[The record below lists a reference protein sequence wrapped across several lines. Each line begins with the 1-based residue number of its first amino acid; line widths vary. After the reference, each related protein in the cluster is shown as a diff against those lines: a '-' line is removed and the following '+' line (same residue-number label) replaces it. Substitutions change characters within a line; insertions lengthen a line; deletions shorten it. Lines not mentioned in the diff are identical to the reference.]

1 MDNVLVT
8 GGGGFVGSVI
18 VRLLR
23 ERGCNVISASR
34 NKYPEL
40 EKMGVLSRVGDIS
53 DPLFVD
59 QICKGVDTV
68 FHTAAKAGI
77 WGGWSEYEKTNVDG
91 TKNVISGCRKGGVKR
106 LVYTSTPSVV
116 FDRSDIVNGDESLPY
131 PATFLCNYPK
141 SKVIAEQM
149 VLQANDSSL
158 CTCAIRPHL
167 IWGPHDPHLIP
178 RLIERGKSR
187 SLKIIG
193 SGENLVDI
201 TYVDNVAHA
210 HVLAAENM
218 GKSSKI
224 GGQAYFIGQERP
236 VNLWE
241 WINELYRDLDIE
253 VVERRV
259 SFRLAYIIGA
269 ILEKAYALLSISKE
283 PKMTRFLA
291 EQLARSHCF
300 SHAKAEKDFGYK
312 PIVSLEEGHKRLM
325 KWLVENR

>member
-1 MDNVLVT
+1 MDSVLVT

-18 VRLLR
+18 VRLLL
-23 ERGCNVISASR
+23 ERGCKVISAAR
-34 NKYPEL
+34 NRYPRL
-40 EKMGVLSRVGDIS
+40 EKIGALSRVGDIS
-53 DPLFVD
+53 DPLFVNE
-59 QICKGVDTV
+59 ICKGVDTV
-68 FHTAAKAGI
+68 FHTAAKAGV
-77 WGGWSEYEKTNVDG
+77 WGGWSDYEKTNVEG
-91 TKNVISGCRKGGVKR
+91 TKNVISGCRKQGVQR

-116 FDRSDIVNGDESLPY
+116 FDKTDIVNGDESLPY
-131 PATFLCNYPK
+131 PARFLCNYPK
-141 SKVIAEQM
+141 SKVIAEQL
-149 VLQANDSSL
+149 VLQANAPSL

-167 IWGPHDPHLIP
+167 IWGPHDPHLVP

-218 GKSSKI
+218 GGSSKI

-253 VVERRV
+253 VVDKRV
-259 SFRLAYIIGA
+259 SFRLAYTIGA
-269 ILEKAYALLSISKE
+269 ILEKAYLLLSISKE

-291 EQLARSHCF
+291 EQLARSHYF
-300 SHAKAEKDFGYK
+300 SHAKAERDFGYK
-312 PIVSLEEGHKRLM
+312 PIVSLEEGHERLM
-325 KWLVENR
+325 SWLVENR